1 VTLAFNSR
9 RGSAL
14 LVALCFST
22 VLALGVTSYIVTASR
37 ALQLSNREFQQNR
50 LNQLAEAGI
59 EEALWELNVNRWS
72 ATSWTLSGTTY
83 SRNFTGY
90 SYGQGVTGEV
100 LVTVTNIN
108 TTTPTITSAAT
119 LTLQGGTI
127 LTRTLRATTAPMPL
141 FYNALAGLST
151 TSSRAVRFQRSG
163 FIDSY
168 NSALGDYNAT
178 TNRSDRAVISGRTLV
193 LNNSETYGFMTI
205 PNASNISRTASARLY
220 GVANAAS
227 PIWDATRISGNMFQ
241 PVLTVTSPT
250 GTSTALSSWI
260 SSDTTLG
267 TAGATT
273 STLYTGGDLNI
284 SSGVTVTI
292 DGPVIFD
299 LAGILYIW
307 GNSSTGGRIVVTSN
321 GRLEIHL
328 AGALTISG
336 RGIENQTR
344 RPRNV
349 IIFGSDLGSDT
360 NAISTNAHTSTNPL
374 YAVFFMPN
382 DTMSISGA
390 PFHLRG
396 SMIANRIDF
405 TNTSATT
412 ANFPRINYDLSLR
425 TEVFPNVDTPQLI
438 NQVTVL

>member
-1 VTLAFNSR
+1 MKLAFNSR

-22 VLALGVTSYIVTASR
+22 VLALGVTSYIVTAYR
-37 ALQLSNREFQQNR
+37 ALQLSDREFQQNR

-59 EEALWELNVNRWS
+59 EEALWELNVNKWS
-72 ATSWTLSGTTY
+72 ATAWNLVGTTY
-83 SRNFTGY
+83 SRTFTGY
-90 SYGQGVTGEV
+90 TYGQGVTGQV
-100 LVTVTNIN
+100 VVSVTNSN

-119 LTLQGGTI
+119 LTTQDGRTM
-127 LTRTLRATTAPMPL
+127 TRTLQATTAPMPL
-141 FYNALAGLST
+141 FYNALAALST
-151 TSSRAVRFQRSG
+151 TSSRAIRMRRSG

-178 TNRSDRAVISGRTLV
+178 TNRSDRAVVSGRTITLTDA
-193 LNNSETYGFMTI
+193 EIYGYITI
-205 PNASNISRTASARLY
+205 PVATNITRSASARLY

-250 GTSTALSSWI
+250 GTAAALTSWPA
-260 SSDTTLG
+260 SATLG
-267 TAGATT
+267 TPGATT
-273 STLYTGGDLNI
+273 PTLYTGGDLNLNT
-284 SSGVTVTI
+284 GVTLTI
-292 DGPVIFD
+292 DGPVIID
-299 LAGILYIW
+299 LTGALTIW
-307 GNSSTGGRIVVTSN
+307 GNSSSGGRFVVTST

-328 AGALTISG
+328 AGVLTLGG

-349 IIFGSDLGSDT
+349 VIFGSDVGSDT

-382 DTMSISGA
+382 DRINITGA

-396 SMIANRIDF
+396 SMIANQLDF
-405 TNTSATT
+405 QNTSTSSV
-412 ANFPRINYDLSLR
+412 NFPRINYDVSLR